1 MHVLVTY
8 KNEDPI
14 KTEVARVATT
24 FLPLYIYGNFPDTQG
39 PVNSA
44 VHDRIWLNFELIQG
58 LIVVL
63 ATCKNEEDLFKS
75 ELARGGTRLYVDV
88 LDTEGQITPWSVVRS
103 GRNSNSS
110 KLLCMS
116 SLPARMKKIQ
126 SKMKSL
132 ERPHHF
138 SHYKS
143 MGIFPDTQGQVTP
156 QSTIGFGRI

>member
-1 MHVLVTY
+1 MSSL
-8 KNEDPI
+8 P
-14 KTEVARVATT
+14 ARVKKIQSKLKSQYFSHYKSMA
-24 FLPLYIYGNFPDTQG
+24 IFPDAQG
-39 PVNSA
+39 HVNSA
-44 VHDRIWLNFELIQG
+44 VNDRIWLNFELIQG

-63 ATCKNEEDLFKS
+63 VTCKNKEEDLFKS
-75 ELARGGTRLYVDV
+75 EIARVGTRLYVDF
-88 LDTEGQITPWSVVRS
+88 LDTKGQITPWSVVRS
-103 GRNSNSS
+103 GRNSKSP

-116 SLPARMKKIQ
+116 SLPARMKKIH

-156 QSTIGFGRI
+156 QSIIGFGRI